1 MAGDLNAC
9 MSIIRLL
16 ALQCQLLKHSATRV
30 VNLTHEEAAA
40 FVRSCNKYAEV
51 IKYSPSVNQSVNIF
65 IGHSALV
72 AIAWLP
78 AAREIPDRTDAADS
92 FLCFSRKSL
101 RYAAMGA
108 GCTTLL

>member
-51 IKYSPSVNQSVNIF
+51 INYSPSVNQSVNNF
-65 IGHSALV
+65 YRSQCSSGYSMV
-72 AIAWLP
+72 ACG
-78 AAREIPDRTDAADS
+78 ARDP
-92 FLCFSRKSL
+92 
-101 RYAAMGA
+101 
-108 GCTTLL
+108 